1 MISSSRSKTFWAAL
15 ALSAALLAACSA
27 GSGKSALR
35 PEAQQR
41 AASLLER
48 ALRAQQKGQSGQ
60 AEQLLRES
68 LASSSSIEDNPA
80 RIVALVNLARLNR
93 LRGDNP
99 AAAEFADQALLL
111 CSRQPELFMAEVAY
125 EKAHIELALDRHD
138 QALIWATRALDAEG
152 EALKGV
158 RRNLLARAQMAAGD
172 GNAAARSAREA
183 LGENRKNA
191 QAAEEAN
198 SLRLLGT
205 LAADNDDLES
215 ADALFLEALGIDK
228 RIGASARIGLDLEK
242 LADVAEKRRDLKL
255 AADYLERAGS
265 VYRSA
270 GNSAKA
276 TGVLQ
281 KLEAL
286 YRQNGN
292 TIQAEKARQQ
302 REQLPCGQPPCPAS
316 AAESANPSSKP

>member
-1 MISSSRSKTFWAAL
+1 MISSARSKIFWAAL
-15 ALSAALLAACSA
+15 ALCATLLAACSA
-27 GSGKSALR
+27 GGGKPALR

-41 AASLLER
+41 AASLFER

-99 AAAEFADQALLL
+99 AAADYADQALRL
-111 CSRQPELFMAEVAY
+111 CSLHPEFMAEAAY
-125 EKAHIELALDRHD
+125 EKAHIELALDRHY
-138 QALIWATRALDAEG
+138 QALIWASRALDAEG
-152 EALKGV
+152 EALMGV
-158 RRNLLARAQMAAGD
+158 RRNLLARVQLAAGD

-183 LGENRKNA
+183 LGENRKSG

-205 LAADNDDLES
+205 LAADNGDLES

-228 RIGASARIGLDLEK
+228 RIGASVRIGLDLEK
-242 LADVAEKRRDLKL
+242 LADVAEKRRNLKL
-255 AADYLERAGS
+255 TADYLERAGS

-270 GNSAKA
+270 GNGTKA
-276 TGVLQ
+276 NLVLQ

-286 YRQNGN
+286 YRDSGDS
-292 TIQAEKARQQ
+292 IGAEKARRQ
-302 REQLPCGQPPCPAS
+302 REQLPCGQAPCPAS
-316 AAESANPSSKP
+316 AAESARPSSKP